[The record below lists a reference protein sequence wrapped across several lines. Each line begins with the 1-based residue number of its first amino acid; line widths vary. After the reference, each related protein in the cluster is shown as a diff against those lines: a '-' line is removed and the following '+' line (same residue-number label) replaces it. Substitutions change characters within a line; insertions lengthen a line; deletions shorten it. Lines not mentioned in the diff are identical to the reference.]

1 MFEIRFATIEDV
13 PTVLRFI
20 KGLAEHENTLDDV
33 SATEQLLRAS
43 LFGTRKYAEVIIA
56 FYDGIPAGF
65 ALFFHNFSTFLGKPG
80 LYLEDLYVVPE
91 IRGRG
96 CGKKLLG
103 SLAKLAIERECG
115 RLEWGVVDWN
125 PTAIEFYKSIHARA
139 RDEWTVYRV
148 SGSDLQEL
156 ATRNRLN

>member
-1 MFEIRFATIEDV
+1 MFEIRFATVEDV
-13 PTVLRFI
+13 PTVLRFV
-20 KGLAEHENTLDDV
+20 KGLAEHELTLDRV
-33 SATEQLLRAS
+33 SATEQLLSAN
-43 LFGTRKYAEVIIA
+43 LFGTRKCAEVIIA

-91 IRGRG
+91 MRGRG

-103 SLAKLAIERECG
+103 WLAKLAIERECG

-125 PTAIEFYKSIHARA
+125 PTAIEFYKSIRARA
-139 RDEWTVYRV
+139 MDEWTVYRV
-148 SGSDLQEL
+148 SGSDLQDL
-156 ATRNRLN
+156 ASRNRLN